1 MKRVYAYIRVSTVR
15 QGERGSSLQEQRDA
29 IDAYAKRHELDIAEW
44 FEEQETAAKQGRR
57 VFNHLLRLLDRQQAA
72 GVIIHKI
79 DRSARNLRD
88 WSDLGELIDRGV
100 EVHFAHESVDLTSRG
115 GRLSAD
121 IQAVVAADYIR
132 NLRDEVKKGFYGRLK
147 QGYYPLPAPI
157 GYADNGGGQVK
168 TLDPVTAPLVQK
180 AFELYAT
187 GRYGLVSLSE
197 ELQRLGLRNRRGG
210 RVSIAGLARLLKSEF
225 YLGIIRIDR
234 TGEHFLGKHE
244 PLISKRLFDEVQD
257 VLRGRRKI
265 HGLKHDFVYRK
276 TLRCAHCRYFL
287 IGELQKGS
295 AYYRCHT
302 PACRGTCIA
311 EHELS
316 TQVQSALAAIRL
328 TPKEHADLL
337 VEFDHYGRESAAN
350 LEETVRAL
358 KLRIAQVDDR
368 VARLTDAYVDRL
380 IERDLFEE
388 RKGILFRERA
398 ELRSSLDNALSGND
412 PVAQHRKEFLELLPR
427 LCESQNPA
435 AASEFR
441 DLLKTTTS
449 NLRVDRKKLVFDWKS
464 PFHLLAKEPEMTYGG
479 PNRGTCRT
487 QKRKCLGRTLWRLIS
502 EAMPDAPTNVQS

>member
-1 MKRVYAYIRVSTVR
+1 MKSVYAYIRVSTVR
-15 QGERGSSLQEQRDA
+15 QGERGSSLQEQRAA
-29 IDAYAKRHELDIAEW
+29 IDAYARRHDLDIAEW

-57 VFNHLLRLLDRQQAA
+57 VFNHLLRLLDRKRAA

-147 QGYYPLPAPI
+147 QGYYPLPAPL
-157 GYADNGGGQVK
+157 GYADNGGGRVK
-168 TLDPVTAPLVQK
+168 TPDPVTAPLVRQ

-197 ELQRLGLRNRRGG
+197 ELQRRGLRNRRGG
-210 RVSIAGLARLLKSEF
+210 RVSLAGLARLLKSEF
-225 YLGIIRIDR
+225 YLGIIRIER

-244 PLISKRLFDEVQD
+244 PLISKRLFDDVQD

-276 TLRCAHCRYFL
+276 TLRCAKCRYFL
-287 IGELQKGS
+287 IGELQKGT

-311 EHELS
+311 ENDLAV
-316 TQVQSALAAIRL
+316 QVRAALAAIRL
-328 TPKEHADLL
+328 TPKEHADLI
-337 VEFDHYGRESAAN
+337 VEFDHYGRQSAAN

-358 KLRIAQVDDR
+358 KLRMTHVDER
-368 VARLTDAYVDRL
+368 VARLTDAYIDRL

-388 RKGILFRERA
+388 RKGVLFRERA
-398 ELRSSLDNALSGND
+398 ELRASLDAALSGND
-412 PVAQHRKEFLELLPR
+412 PVAQNLKEFLELLPR
-427 LCESQNPA
+427 LCESQKSV
-435 AASEFR
+435 AASESR
-441 DLLKTTTS
+441 DLLKTTAS
-449 NLRVDRKKLVFDWKS
+449 NLCVDRKNLVVDWKS
-464 PFHLLAKEPEMTYGG
+464 PFHVLAKEPEMTYGG
-479 PNRGTCRT
+479 PQRTRCRT
-487 QKRKCLGRTLWRLIS
+487 
-502 EAMPDAPTNVQS
+502 